1 MKETLYELT
10 AQMRAIE
17 ETLDETGGELTP
29 ELEEMWNE
37 TGESLAQKVDN
48 YNSLI
53 NHLDNYSENL
63 AKEIKRL
70 QALKKTADN
79 SLKRIKAH
87 IMDTMQQFGL
97 TKLDGALCKV
107 TLSSTTATEVDDEVV
122 LAPYLARLERLMLPP
137 WITAELKISKSLLK
151 DSFKDADVT
160 PAGVRFVKNP
170 QLRIR

>member
-10 AQMRAIE
+10 AQMQAIE

-29 ELEEMWNE
+29 ELEDLWQE

-79 SLKRIKAH
+79 SLKRIKGH

-97 TKLDGALCKV
+97 TKLEGSLCKV

-122 LAPYLARLERLMLPP
+122 LQPYLARLERLMLPP

-151 DSFKDADVT
+151 DSFKDAEVT